1 MFSTLLLY
9 HFTPRSLKLI
19 FHVLVEPTETAPL
32 TNGITDKDNVDPVM
46 GKNDIQA
53 SPRLEEPPQDPSP
66 PPARPKTSSNRP
78 TTSKDRRQKQ
88 KSPDPS
94 VNGLLST
101 QNSIEEPQVLGGCI
115 RNFNLK
121 S

>member
-1 MFSTLLLY
+1 
-9 HFTPRSLKLI
+9 
-19 FHVLVEPTETAPL
+19 
-32 TNGITDKDNVDPVM
+32 M

-115 RNFNLK
+115 KNFNLK